1 MSDFL
6 KKLKSV
12 FVVEDSNSSSTTPT
26 TNTSAAAPKSQ
37 PTTNPTP
44 APAPT
49 YVPPT
54 PTATPNNKIA
64 EMLFGAMEAGNLP
77 GFDYLEFMQSVKSL
91 SSMPMDEATRFRSA
105 FAMAQTMG
113 VTAPK
118 LIETAQHY
126 LGILQG
132 EQKKFGEAMASRTN
146 NDVTAKEQEIANLD
160 SVIKNKAEQIKQ
172 LTEQIQSHQN
182 QMDALRQQINEAT
195 GKVETA
201 KNDFVVT
208 YNSLVNQIN
217 ADIENMKNYLKS

>member
-12 FVVEDSNSSSTTPT
+12 FVVEDPNSPSTPT
-26 TNTSAAAPKSQ
+26 NNTPTATPKTQ
-37 PTTNPTP
+37 TGTNPTP
-44 APAPT
+44 APTPT
-49 YVPPT
+49 YVPPPST
-54 PTATPNNKIA
+54 GATNNKIA

-126 LGILQG
+126 VGILQG
-132 EQKKFGEAMASRTN
+132 EQKKFADAMASRTT

-160 SVIKNKAEQIKQ
+160 SVIKNKA
-172 LTEQIQSHQN
+172 
-182 QMDALRQQINEAT
+182 
-195 GKVETA
+195 
-201 KNDFVVT
+201 
-208 YNSLVNQIN
+208 
-217 ADIENMKNYLKS
+217 